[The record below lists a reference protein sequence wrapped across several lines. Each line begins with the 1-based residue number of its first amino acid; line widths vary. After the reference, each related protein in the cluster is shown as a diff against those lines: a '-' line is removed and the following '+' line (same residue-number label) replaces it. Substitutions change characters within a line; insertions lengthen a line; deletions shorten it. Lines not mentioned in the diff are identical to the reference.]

1 MVKMVTSQGDDEL
14 VTAQQAQLR
23 RIIAAEHRAG
33 QIRPAQRSGVHT
45 PVAAAWLA
53 VIGTPCSGR
62 ELAGPRTSGDPRA
75 GLPVYKFAGCASCH
89 ALAGISVGNAS
100 PSLDGEGRRR
110 GASRPRAMLP
120 AHLHTT
126 ARRSLSA
133 RDLGGLISYLTSLR

>member
-62 ELAGPRTSGDPRA
+62 ELAGPRTSGGPPA
-75 GLPVYKFAGCASCH
+75 GLPVDKCAGSGSRH
-89 ALAGISVGNAS
+89 TPVGISLGNARA
-100 PSLDGEGRRR
+100 SLGG
-110 GASRPRAMLP
+110 
-120 AHLHTT
+120 
-126 ARRSLSA
+126 ARRC
-133 RDLGGLISYLTSLR
+133 